1 MRKTTIGRWSLLNPP
16 AAPNV
21 CSKGIN
27 HILHMYTPNVDKYT
41 IQKAFLISTKN
52 SEKVVYATKNNYAS
66 VIRELNLT
74 NAALKIIK
82 PEEIKDLEKEE
93 ICNARLIIDAGS
105 IVDQKDPEIE
115 ERESYL
121 NELSKKHHVNCLCT
135 YDFAGLNSGKIKQL
149 SMQHNQLRLTTS
161 DLTMLSGDLFD
172 ESKLSG
178 DSVEKM
184 VKDNLE
190 SIILA
195 ILQNSTM
202 CGTEIIGTIHLKFNV
217 LLSPGTIYPLLH
229 SLKQKGLLAVNKL
242 GKEIVY
248 APVEDAKLKIRSIVN
263 EHIQARRFLNQ
274 YLQEEIKFRGAE

>member
-1 MRKTTIGRWSLLNPP
+1 
-16 AAPNV
+16 
-21 CSKGIN
+21 
-27 HILHMYTPNVDKYT
+27 MYTSNVDKYT

-52 SEKVVYATKNNYAS
+52 NEKVVYATKNNYAS

-74 NAALKIIK
+74 NTPLKIIK
-82 PEEIKDLEKEE
+82 PEEIKDLKREE

-105 IVDQKDPEIE
+105 IVDQKDTEIE

-121 NELSKKHHVNCLCT
+121 NEFNKRHHVNCLCT
-135 YDFAGLNSGKIKQL
+135 YDFAGLDSEKIKQL
-149 SMQHNQLRLTTS
+149 SLYHNQLRLTTS
-161 DLTMLSGDLFD
+161 DLTMLSGDLFN

-229 SLKQKGLLAVNKL
+229 SLKQKGLLTVNKL

-248 APVEDAKLKIRSIVN
+248 APVEEAKPKIRSIVN
-263 EHIQARRFLNQ
+263 EHIQARKLLNN
-274 YLQEEIKFRGAE
+274 YLQKEIKN